1 MKTLSIIKISI
12 CSILLALALPLMAMD
27 LQQAMSKLG
36 EAKTQGVVGEQPD
49 GYLGVVAP
57 SADATEIVKLIN
69 AARKT
74 QYERLAKDN
83 KLALPDVEAMAGL
96 KAIEKTQSGQYIL
109 VNDKWA
115 KKP

>member
-12 CSILLALALPLMAMD
+12 CSILLALALPLMAMN
-27 LQQAMSKLG
+27 LQQAMSKLSD
-36 EAKTQGVVGEQPD
+36 AKTHGIVGEQPD
-49 GYLGVVAP
+49 GYLGVVSQ

-69 AARKT
+69 TARKT